1 MPPEPERDR
10 FRILVV
16 DGGGIRGL
24 IAAEV
29 IARLEAMVSER
40 AGEERRIADCFH
52 MVCGT
57 STGGL
62 LALGL
67 TVPDPGAPGRP
78 KLSGERLKDLYVSE
92 GPGDLRRHGAQAA
105 LAGRLDRAQALA
117 RRGCE
122 EALVERFGEV
132 RLAQALREIVVTAY
146 DMHEPGPHFFKR
158 WRAREA
164 AERDAT
170 MVDVGMATSAAP
182 TYFPSHEV
190 GERVLVDGGVFAANP
205 VVAAVTEALK
215 RRDDAPTDL
224 APRELLVV
232 SLGTGQYEVGFE
244 QRKVRRWGR
253 IGWVWPRHGEP
264 ALISTFLDGQSDAAH
279 HWADVLL
286 NHRPGRAVVEPAR
299 DGDRAPLLPLPDQA
313 AARACRWTTPRRS
326 RCGSCR
332 PPASACCAEREP
344 ELRELADR
352 LAALEP
358 LPPGSRPEGYRPSA
372 SAARRAGGPS
382 SSPKRRWRIPN
393 RASSRA
399 TAPIQRIGSSI
410 EKPSSLLPR

>member
-29 IARLEAMVSER
+29 IARIEAMVSER
-40 AGEERRIADCFH
+40 AGAERRIADCFH

-67 TVPDPGAPGRP
+67 TVPDPGRPGRP

-92 GPGDLRRHGAQAA
+92 GPGIFG
-105 LAGRLDRAQALA
+105 DRAHKLLSLGGWIAPKHSPGGLK
-117 RRGCE
+117 

-132 RLAQALREIVVTAY
+132 RLAQALRELVVTAY

-164 AERDAT
+164 PERDAS

-253 IGWVWPRHGEP
+253 IGWVWPRDGEP

-286 NHRPGRAVVEPAR
+286 NHRPGRAVVEPAQMGTGPQYYR
-299 DGDRAPLLPLPDQA
+299 FQTKLPRGLSLDDASEESLRELSA
-313 AARACRWTTPRRS
+313 AAERLI
-326 RCGSCR
+326 
-332 PPASACCAEREP
+332 AEREP
-344 ELRELADR
+344 ELNELADR

-358 LPPGSRPEGYRPSA
+358 LPPDPV
-372 SAARRAGGPS
+372 
-382 SSPKRRWRIPN
+382 
-393 RASSRA
+393 
-399 TAPIQRIGSSI
+399 
-410 EKPSSLLPR
+410 

>member
-1 MPPEPERDR
+1 LEPERDR
-10 FRILVV
+10 FRILAV

-24 IAAEV
+24 IAAQV
-29 IARLEAMVSER
+29 IARLEQMVTER
-40 AGEERRIADCFH
+40 AGSERRIADCFH

-67 TVPDPGAPGRP
+67 TVPDPEDPTRP
-78 KLSGERLKDLYVSE
+78 KLSGERLTDLYVAE
-92 GPGDLRRHGAQAA
+92 GPGIFGD
-105 LAGRLDRAQALA
+105 RLQKLLSL
-117 RRGCE
+117 GGWISPKHSPGGLE
-122 EALVERFGEV
+122 EALKERFGQT
-132 RLAQALREIVVTAY
+132 RLRDALREVVVTAY

-158 WRAREA
+158 WRARES
-164 AERDAT
+164 EDRDAS

-190 GERVLVDGGVFAANP
+190 AQRALVDGGVFAANP
-205 VVAAVTEALK
+205 VIAAIAEALK
-215 RRDDAPTDL
+215 RRGDTPTDL
-224 APRELLVV
+224 TPQQLLVV
-232 SLGTGQYEVGFE
+232 SLGTGQFEVGFE

-286 NHRPGRAVVEPAR
+286 NHDPGRAVVEPSQMGTGPHYYR
-299 DGDRAPLLPLPDQA
+299 FQTKLPRGLSLDDASKGSLDELSA
-313 AARACRWTTPRRS
+313 AA
-326 RCGSCR
+326 
-332 PPASACCAEREP
+332 ERLIADRQP

-358 LPPGSRPEGYRPSA
+358 LPPEPA
-372 SAARRAGGPS
+372 
-382 SSPKRRWRIPN
+382 
-393 RASSRA
+393 
-399 TAPIQRIGSSI
+399 
-410 EKPSSLLPR
+410 